1 MRNMKAAR
9 AAHGDYLKKLQ
20 RIKELQEEVGRLR
33 ALADECGTVTE
44 TIEIYE
50 DIMAIEKRIESTE
63 KERDSIARVIVRFVF
78 GEEGEQ

>member
-44 TIEIYE
+44 TIEI
-50 DIMAIEKRIESTE
+50 
-63 KERDSIARVIVRFVF
+63 
-78 GEEGEQ
+78 